1 MFEGTQLKFF
11 AVDGL
16 LYQEIDPSADP
27 ERLEDDSV
35 PDIMGRSMTSNFY
48 FYKVPHLKSL

>member
-16 LYQEIDPSADP
+16 LYQEINPSADP

-35 PDIMGRSMTSNFY
+35 TDIMGRSMTNKIY